1 MDYAKLLE
9 MNSFFT
15 WHIVV
20 LQVGKTQDLS
30 SKIWQTLGV
39 ALTSLPSILLIEL
52 QNGPKNFTTATKQGH
67 KTKIKPRRLP
77 LDQETGSSKLF
88 SYFKCADSFL
98 HFECLGQSYWSFMES
113 TMALNMLTWW
123 SERMWE
129 FHVMRGEFHHETP
142 VARIPS
148 F

>member
-1 MDYAKLLE
+1 

-20 LQVGKTQDLS
+20 LQVGKTQDLP

-77 LDQETGSSKLF
+77 LDQESGSSKLF
-88 SYFKCADSFL
+88 P
-98 HFECLGQSYWSFMES
+98 
-113 TMALNMLTWW
+113 TLNVLTAFIFFIL
-123 SERMWE
+123 S
-129 FHVMRGEFHHETP
+129 V
-142 VARIPS
+142 
-148 F
+148 